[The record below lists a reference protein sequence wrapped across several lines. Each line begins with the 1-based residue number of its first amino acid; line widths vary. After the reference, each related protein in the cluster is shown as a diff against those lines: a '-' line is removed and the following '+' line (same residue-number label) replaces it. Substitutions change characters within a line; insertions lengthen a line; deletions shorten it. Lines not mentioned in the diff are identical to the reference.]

1 MSTEVLHFYATGES
15 FTNLIYMFL
24 GEGSFDKVYE
34 ILKDGGLED
43 DIIRKFFLKEMK
55 FEGDT
60 RITGDLSLVPN
71 DEFYPQEDLYYAVKT
86 AIGSDGDISDLKSC
100 LKYGQNKNIQT
111 LLTKVYTVEW
121 FNKTF
126 WVKML
131 EEKGYKV
138 VPGHYI
144 GRIDNGVIL
153 RDGMIVLCGYQEH
166 INLYPVLYRLGL
178 ASDHDW
184 VNDYWTLHVTSSQ
197 LNGNLVN
204 NLKYYKYGNENT
216 NLTPQQIDTIF
227 LQRNTLSIYGFD
239 EETITMNLYNRTKS
253 IENHG
258 GKYGGLE
265 FLRTFYPKI
274 KTPMFSKKIFDTP
287 NKKIFLRTSP
297 HRSMPGLLHSQL
309 LSGETLN
316 DREHDAFH
324 AKVKMGLE
332 FKRFHSE
339 MYKLTKQENTLHTF
353 YQEFIEGPNGVCNYT
368 GKGDFSW
375 SLSKEQGAIVGGKKS
390 DEDLSEKQYESL
402 RSIASGLYRDLGE
415 PIQLE
420 FVIGP
425 DEEVYIVQL
434 RILTNN
440 FERTVI
446 GQRPPEVIASGFTF
460 SRGVGDFDIGDV
472 LVVDSEGDSEA
483 LLGKKALIV
492 RDNVEFAHVLAL
504 SKVLKIPSIYGVGDV
519 DLPDRFLITAYN
531 KEGFISKV

>member
-1 MSTEVLHFYATGES
+1 MSTETLHFYATGES

-24 GEGSFDKVYE
+24 DEGSFDKVYE
-34 ILKDGGLED
+34 ILEDGGLPE

-60 RITGDLSLVPN
+60 RDTGDLQLVPN
-71 DEFYPQEDLYYAVKT
+71 DEFYPQDDLYYAVKT
-86 AIGSDGDISDLKSC
+86 AIGSDWDISDLKSC
-100 LKYGQNKNIQT
+100 LKYEQNKNIQT

-131 EEKGYKV
+131 EEEGYKV

-153 RDGMIVLCGYQEH
+153 QNGMIVLCGFQEH
-166 INLYPVLYRLGL
+166 KYLYPILSRLDL
-178 ASDHDW
+178 ATDADW
-184 VNDYWTLHVTSSQ
+184 TRDEITIHITSGQ
-197 LNGNLVN
+197 LSGSLVN
-204 NLKYYKYGNENT
+204 NLKYYKYRGESPD
-216 NLTPQQIDTIF
+216 LTTQQIETLFSQRDS
-227 LQRNTLSIYGFD
+227 LQLYGYD
-239 EETITMNLYNRTKS
+239 DGAIAINIHDRVKG

-265 FLRTFYPKI
+265 FLRLFYPKI
-274 KTPMFSKKIFDTP
+274 KLPMFSKNIFDTH

-297 HRSMPGLLHSQL
+297 DRSMPGLLHSKL
-309 LSGETLN
+309 IEGETLQ

-324 AKVKMGLE
+324 AKVKMENE
-332 FKRFHSE
+332 FKRYHSE
-339 MYKLTKQENTLHTF
+339 MYKITKQENTLHTF
-353 YQEFIEGPNGVCNYT
+353 FQEFIEGSNGVCNYT
-368 GKGDFSW
+368 SKGDFSW
-375 SLSKEQGAIVGGKKS
+375 SLSKEQGVIVGGGKG
-390 DEDLSEKQYESL
+390 DDVLSNKQYDTL
-402 RSIASGLYRDLGE
+402 RKIASDLYQNLGE

-425 DEEVYIVQL
+425 DDEVYIVQL
-434 RILTNN
+434 RIFTNN
-440 FERTVI
+440 YERTVI
-446 GQRPPEVIASGFTF
+446 GQRPSGVIASGFTF
-460 SRGVGDFDIGDV
+460 SRGVDEFDIGDV
-472 LVVDSEGDSEA
+472 LVVDSEGDSES

-504 SKVLKIPSIYGVGDV
+504 SKVLRIPSIYGVGDV
-519 DLPDRFLITAYN
+519 DLPDRFKITAYN

>member
-24 GEGSFDKVYE
+24 DEGSFDKVYE

-60 RITGDLSLVPN
+60 RVTGDLSLVPN
-71 DEFYPQEDLYYAVKT
+71 DEAYPLKNLYHAVKT
-86 AIGSDGDISDLKSC
+86 ALGSGWEIFDLKDC
-100 LKYGQNKNIQT
+100 LSYGENKDIQT
-111 LLTKVYTVEW
+111 LFTKIYTVDW
-121 FNKTF
+121 FYKTF
-126 WVKML
+126 WTDIL
-131 EEKGYKV
+131 EGEEYKV
-138 VPGHYI
+138 VPGHYE
-144 GRIDNGVIL
+144 GRINNGVIL
-153 RDGMIVLCGYQEH
+153 RDGNIVLCGYQQH
-166 INLYPVLYRLGL
+166 MNLYPVLYSIGL
-178 ASDHDW
+178 ASDSCWTDDH
-184 VNDYWTLHVTSSQ
+184 WTLHVTSGQ
-197 LNGNLVN
+197 LNGNLIN
-204 NLKYYKYGNENT
+204 DLKYWKGDT

-239 EETITMNLYNRTKS
+239 EKTIAMNLYNRTKS

-274 KTPMFSKKIFDTP
+274 KTPMFSKKIFETS

-309 LSGETLN
+309 LSGETLK

-324 AKVKMGLE
+324 AKVKMGID
-332 FKRFHSE
+332 FQRFHSE
-339 MYKLTKQENTLHTF
+339 MYKLTKHENELHTF
-353 YQEFIEGPNGVCNYT
+353 FQEFIEGPNGVCNYT

-460 SRGVGDFDIGDV
+460 SRGVDEFDIGDV
-472 LVVDSEGDSEA
+472 LVVDSEGDSES

-504 SKVLKIPSIYGVGDV
+504 SKVLKIPSIYGVGDI